1 MSNTKTKE
9 DTISRIKNSA
19 YEMQDDLNEAANEA
33 GRKVRSMLNSANDE
47 FTNAS
52 EKVTSEI
59 RSNPVRSSAIALVAG
74 VVLGL
79 IFSPSKKA
87 K

>member
-1 MSNTKTKE
+1 MSNIKAKE
-9 DTISRIKNSA
+9 DTISRLKSSA
-19 YEMQDDLNEAANEA
+19 NEIQDDLNEVANDA
-33 GRKVRSMLNSANDE
+33 GRKVRRMLNSANEE
-47 FTNAS
+47 FTNVS
-52 EKVTSEI
+52 DKVTSEI